1 MAMGKIEVKREATIG
16 VAVEELW
23 QVVSGGFTDV
33 EAWAS
38 LVNWSKPN
46 PQAIEMLDGAP
57 AGGRI
62 CDVPGFGRTDERIIR
77 FDVESHTIGY
87 GVIADKIPS
96 FVSNVQNIWN
106 LREAGPE
113 TTHVSLH
120 LTADVRGIRGAAM
133 GPMMKSRFGK
143 AIDRSIEDLR
153 VYAETGDVSEHKRRR
168 QDKLGA

>member
-1 MAMGKIEVKREATIG
+1 MGKIEVKRESTIDAT
-16 VAVEELW
+16 VEELW
-23 QVVSGGFTDV
+23 QVLSGGYTDV
-33 EAWAS
+33 GSWAS

-46 PQAIEMLDGAP
+46 PEAIEILDGAP
-57 AGGRI
+57 TGGRI

-87 GVIADKIPS
+87 SVIAEKIPG
-96 FVSNVQNIWN
+96 FVSNVQNIWS

-113 TTHVSLH
+113 ATRVSSN
-120 LTADVRGIRGAAM
+120 LTADVRGIRGVV

-143 AIDRSIEDLR
+143 AVDRSTEDLR

-168 QDKLGA
+168 QDKLEA

>member
-1 MAMGKIEVKREATIG
+1 MGKIEVKRESTIDAT
-16 VAVEELW
+16 VEELW
-23 QVVSGGFTDV
+23 QVLSGGYTDV
-33 EAWAS
+33 GSWAS

-46 PQAIEMLDGAP
+46 PEAIEILDGAP
-57 AGGRI
+57 TGGRI

-87 GVIADKIPS
+87 SVIAEKIPG
-96 FVSNVQNIWN
+96 FVSNVQNIWS

-113 TTHVSLH
+113 ATRVSSN
-120 LTADVRGIRGAAM
+120 LTADVRGIRGVVM

-143 AIDRSIEDLR
+143 AVDRSTEDLR

-168 QDKLGA
+168 HDKLEA

>member
-1 MAMGKIEVKREATIG
+1 MGKIEVKREATID
-16 VAVEELW
+16 VTVEELW
-23 QVVSGGFTDV
+23 QILSDGFTDV
-33 EAWAS
+33 ESWAS

-46 PQAIEMLDGAP
+46 PQEIDILDGAP
-57 AGGRI
+57 TGGRI

-87 GVIADKIPS
+87 SVIADKIPG
-96 FVSNVQNIWN
+96 FVSNVQNIWS

-113 TTHVSLH
+113 ATRVSSN
-120 LTADVRGIRGAAM
+120 LTADVRGIRGIVM
-133 GPMMKSRFGK
+133 GPMMKTRFGN
-143 AIDRSIEDLR
+143 AVDRSIEDLR